1 MLAIL
6 RMTGEDPPV
15 HLLASATPEV
25 SFSLMALGLP
35 VQRGEELVKA
45 LLKALEGKYTLV
57 ETKDDKQT
65 LISGT

>member
-15 HLLASATPEV
+15 HLVASATPEV
-25 SFSLMALGLP
+25 GFSLIALGLSTK
-35 VQRGEELVKA
+35 RGEELVKA

-57 ETKDDKQT
+57 ESKNDKQT
-65 LISGT
+65 LIG

>member
-25 SFSLMALGLP
+25 GFSLMALGLP
-35 VQRGEELVKA
+35 VQRGEELVNA
-45 LLKALEGKYTLV
+45 LLKALEGKYILV
-57 ETKDDKQT
+57 DVQNDKQT